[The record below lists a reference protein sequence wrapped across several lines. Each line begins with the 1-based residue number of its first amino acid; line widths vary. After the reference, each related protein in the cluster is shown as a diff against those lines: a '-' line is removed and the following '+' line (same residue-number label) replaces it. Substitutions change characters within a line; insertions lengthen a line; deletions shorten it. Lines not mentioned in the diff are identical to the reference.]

1 MNWKEIK
8 DRCPKAIN
16 VFETFYVDK
25 FHWNNFDY
33 DIDLCA
39 YMNHELLEYYYED
52 RFLYDFFDEN
62 EIAICI
68 NPDYYSSMEYH
79 PSKYKDGD
87 YIYYWINV
95 GFKWED
101 DIEYKT
107 RTEAEQAAFTK
118 AFEILESKLN
128 G

>member
-1 MNWKEIK
+1 MNWEEIK
-8 DRCPKAIN
+8 DRCSKA
-16 VFETFYVDK
+16 Y
-25 FHWNNFDY
+25 
-33 DIDLCA
+33 
-39 YMNHELLEYYYED
+39 ELLCGNDEFKRMQYSKLFKGE
-52 RFLYDFFDEN
+52 RLLYDFFDEN

-68 NPDYYSSMEYH
+68 TPDYYGSMEYH